1 MDTLMKHPNTQRILT
16 THVGSLP
23 RPRDLLDLMKAKV
36 AGIAPDAQL
45 YEGRS
50 RSAVVECAPG
60 KQALVPLMFA
70 FKFRRVSLSFV
81 CSRGIMNRAVLT
93 LTFAVFLVS
102 AVTAQQE
109 IPTGGRIP
117 DRRGFNNSV
126 DDPKLTSQV
135 EEVVRKVAGNV
146 YEHITPLPNAPA
158 FVDGVVFTRV
168 EVIPAVNLRVRFG
181 FNRIPH
187 TTRTR
192 LIVTN
197 TNGRTIGLLVDSAR
211 EFMSISNEAIQPPP
225 DSMTGLSGKYLKGIV
240 TIGDRV
246 VLIIDLDELVKVDQ
260 VRAAALE
267 T

>member
-1 MDTLMKHPNTQRILT
+1 MNEKNTETYILFEMAGT
-16 THVGSLP
+16 TFGVS
-23 RPRDLLDLMKAKV
+23 
-36 AGIAPDAQL
+36 
-45 YEGRS
+45 S
-50 RSAVVECAPG
+50 RSV
-60 KQALVPLMFA
+60 
-70 FKFRRVSLSFV
+70 
-81 CSRGIMNRAVLT
+81 
-93 LTFAVFLVS
+93 
-102 AVTAQQE
+102 QQME
-109 IPTGGRIP
+109 MI
-117 DRRGFNNSV
+117 
-126 DDPKLTSQV
+126 
-135 EEVVRKVAGNV
+135 
-146 YEHITPLPNAPA
+146 EHITPLPNAPP
-158 FVDGVVFTRV
+158 FVDGVVFTRG

-211 EFMSISNEAIQPPP
+211 EFMSISNEAVQQPP

-260 VRAAALE
+260 VRAATLE

>member
-1 MDTLMKHPNTQRILT
+1 MNERNAETYILFEIAGT
-16 THVGSLP
+16 TFGVS
-23 RPRDLLDLMKAKV
+23 
-36 AGIAPDAQL
+36 
-45 YEGRS
+45 S
-50 RSAVVECAPG
+50 RSV
-60 KQALVPLMFA
+60 
-70 FKFRRVSLSFV
+70 
-81 CSRGIMNRAVLT
+81 
-93 LTFAVFLVS
+93 
-102 AVTAQQE
+102 QQME
-109 IPTGGRIP
+109 MI
-117 DRRGFNNSV
+117 
-126 DDPKLTSQV
+126 
-135 EEVVRKVAGNV
+135 
-146 YEHITPLPNAPA
+146 EHITPLPNAPP
-158 FVDGVVFTRV
+158 FVDGVVFTRG

-211 EFMSISNEAIQPPP
+211 EFMSISNEAVQPPP